1 MTWQPDPSLLQDFL
15 TEAGELIEKLD
26 SDMVLLERGGS
37 AAETRELLN
46 GIFRALHTV
55 KGAAGFLQLDTLI
68 HFAHAAEDALN
79 LLRQGET
86 AVTPAVVDALL
97 QSVDVLRSMIG
108 ELAQGR
114 QPSPCDHA
122 LIARLE
128 SIAGR
133 GQTPASKPVAQ
144 PAAQP
149 VSQAAAQ
156 TEPDE
161 DLAVI
166 ADAAGPDGKP
176 LKLPAQKQAIL
187 ELMVVDLRENA
198 AQIAALVARANEG
211 DPCPVAREIEDLFES
226 VCRVLEFFEL
236 PDMTR
241 VVHAAAKAAGS
252 LQARPANA
260 PDILVRLVG
269 VSMLLSQLADGL
281 EARRVRSWPTGTLES
296 RLVKLASG
304 ADLGDPDASSHGGD
318 VWAAMMIDGVVGGE
332 GLHVVEGCL
341 GIDPGLAVGAEPTNA
356 ADGETAGSSE
366 RSDAGER
373 AGHDR
378 SVAAEQTIRVE
389 VSRLE
394 KLLSLVG
401 QLVLAKNRIG
411 AIGRR
416 MRQSNAG
423 ASLLAEVL
431 AASGELDRLT
441 GELQMGVMRT
451 RMQPLA
457 KLFDRYPRVI
467 RDIARATGKQIELE
481 LSGKETE
488 VDKSVLELLAD
499 PMVHMIRNSADHGI
513 EHAADRR
520 RAGKP
525 DHGTISVTANHQGSH
540 VRVEI
545 RDDGRGIDP
554 GVIGR
559 KAVEKG
565 LATADEV
572 ATMTPR
578 QVIQFIFAPGFSTAE
593 TVTDLSGRGVG
604 MDVVRTNV
612 QRMGGS
618 IDVSSE
624 VGRGS
629 RIEILIPLTVAIMPA
644 MVVGV
649 GQDHYCIP
657 LQTIT
662 EIVRS
667 DAGGRRSVAG
677 QPVLHLRDEV
687 LPLIELRGALGA
699 RDAADAAA
707 GRFAVIVRSG
717 SEKAGLVVDRLVGQ
731 QEIVIRPLEDD
742 FEQGG
747 PFSGAT
753 IRDEGDVS
761 LILDVNR
768 LMRRNDKSAGI
779 DLAA

>member
-37 AAETRELLN
+37 PAETRELLN

-79 LLRQGET
+79 KLRQGEA
-86 AVTPAVVDALL
+86 AVTPAVIDALL
-97 QSVDVLRSMIG
+97 QSVDVLRSMVG
-108 ELAQGR
+108 ELGQG
-114 QPSPCDHA
+114 QAPSPCDAA
-122 LIARLE
+122 LISRLKA
-128 SIAGR
+128 IAG
-133 GQTPASKPVAQ
+133 QSPATPTT
-144 PAAQP
+144 AAP
-149 VSQAAAQ
+149 PEPAAAQ
-156 TEPDE
+156 APDE

-166 ADAAGPDGKP
+166 ADAAGHDGKP
-176 LKLPAQKQAIL
+176 LELPPQKQAIL

-198 AQIAALVARANEG
+198 SQIAALVARATEG

-252 LQARPANA
+252 LQARPVNA

-281 EARRVRSWPTGTLES
+281 EARRVRSWPTATLEA
-296 RLVKLASG
+296 RLVKLATG

-341 GIDPGLAVGAEPTNA
+341 GIDPALTVGVEPA
-356 ADGETAGSSE
+356 SGADGEPAAATE
-366 RSDAGER
+366 RAEGGDR
-373 AGHDR
+373 AGHER
-378 SVAAEQTIRVE
+378 SGPAEQTIRVE

-416 MRQSNAG
+416 MRQSNTG

-467 RDIARATGKQIELE
+467 RDIARATGKRIELE

-525 DHGTISVTANHQGSH
+525 EHGTISVSANHQGSH

-554 GVIGR
+554 AVIGR

-565 LATADEV
+565 LATADEI
-572 ATMTPR
+572 AAMSQR

-612 QRMGGS
+612 QRMGGT

-649 GQDHYCIP
+649 GADHYCIP

-687 LPLIELRGALGA
+687 LPLIELRNALGGRGEA
-699 RDAADAAA
+699 GAQA

-768 LMRRNDKSAGI
+768 LMTRNDKSEGI
-779 DLAA
+779 DLAAA

>member
-37 AAETRELLN
+37 PAETQELLN

-55 KGAAGFLQLDTLI
+55 KGAAGFLQLDALI

-79 LLRQGET
+79 RLRQGQA

-97 QSVDVLRSMIG
+97 QSVDVLRSMVADLG
-108 ELAQGR
+108 EGR
-114 QPSPCDHA
+114 PPAPCDGA
-122 LIARLE
+122 LIDRLQA
-128 SIAGR
+128 IAG
-133 GQTPASKPVAQ
+133 GGAP
-144 PAAQP
+144 PAA
-149 VSQAAAQ
+149 AAVPPA
-156 TEPDE
+156 
-161 DLAVI
+161 
-166 ADAAGPDGKP
+166 ADAASSADEDIAVLADAASHDGTP
-176 LKLPAQKQAIL
+176 LSLPAQKQAIL

-198 AQIAALVARANEG
+198 SQVAALVARATEG
-211 DPCPVAREIEDLFES
+211 DPSPVAREIEDLFES

-281 EARRVRSWPTGTLES
+281 EARRVRSWPTATLEA

-304 ADLGDPDASSHGGD
+304 ADLGDPDASNHGGD
-318 VWAAMMIDGVVGGE
+318 VWAAMMVDGVVGGE

-341 GIDPGLAVGAEPTNA
+341 GIDPAVSAGVEA
-356 ADGETAGSSE
+356 APAAREDAA
-366 RSDAGER
+366 AGER
-373 AGHDR
+373 PSGGDRAAAERSGAG
-378 SVAAEQTIRVE
+378 EQTIRVE
-389 VSRLE
+389 VNRLE

-423 ASLLAEVL
+423 PSLLAEVL

-467 RDIARATGKQIELE
+467 RDIARATGKRIELE
-481 LSGKETE
+481 IGGKETE

-499 PMVHMIRNSADHGI
+499 PLVHMIRNSADHGI
-513 EHAADRR
+513 EHAAERR

-525 DHGTISVTANHQGSH
+525 EHGTISVTANHQGSH
-540 VRVEI
+540 VRVEV
-545 RDDGRGIDP
+545 RDDGKGIDP
-554 GVIGR
+554 AVIAR

-572 ATMTPR
+572 ASMSPR

-612 QRMGGS
+612 QRMGGT

-649 GQDHYCIP
+649 GGDHYCIP

-687 LPLIELRGALGA
+687 LPLIELRAALGG
-699 RDAADAAA
+699 RGTPDPEA

-768 LMRRNDKSAGI
+768 LMTRNDKTQGI
-779 DLAA
+779 DLAAA

>member
-37 AAETRELLN
+37 AAETGELLN

-79 LLRQGET
+79 RLRQGEA
-86 AVTPAVVDALL
+86 AVTPAVIDALL

-108 ELAQGR
+108 ELGAGR

-122 LIARLE
+122 LIARLQA
-128 SIAGR
+128 IAGQ
-133 GQTPASKPVAQ
+133 GPAPTAVATTAAEGSTP
-144 PAAQP
+144 
-149 VSQAAAQ
+149 
-156 TEPDE
+156 PDD
-161 DLAVI
+161 DLAVL
-166 ADAAGPDGKP
+166 ADAASHDGKP
-176 LKLPAQKQAIL
+176 LELPAQKQAIL

-198 AQIAALVARANEG
+198 TQIAALVARATEG

-281 EARRVRSWPTGTLES
+281 EARRVRSWPTSTLEA
-296 RLVKLASG
+296 RLVKLAGG
-304 ADLGDPDASSHGGD
+304 ADLGDPDASGHGGD

-341 GIDPGLAVGAEPTNA
+341 GIDPALTAGAEPAGA
-356 ADGETAGSSE
+356 ADAEKTAAVE
-366 RSDAGER
+366 RADGGER

-378 SVAAEQTIRVE
+378 SGAGEQTIRVE
-389 VSRLE
+389 VNRLE

-467 RDIARATGKQIELE
+467 RDIARATGKRIELE

-525 DHGTISVTANHQGSH
+525 EHGTISVSANHQGSH

-572 ATMTPR
+572 ASMTPR

-612 QRMGGS
+612 QRMGGT

-649 GQDHYCIP
+649 GRDHYCIP

-699 RDAADAAA
+699 RHEADAAA

-717 SEKAGLVVDRLVGQ
+717 SDKAGLVVDRLVGQ

-768 LMRRNDKSAGI
+768 LMRRNDKTEGI